1 MNNRIDSYTVK
12 NIPYREPEEI
22 FDSLEHRYMASLL
35 TGKGPDDI
43 TKSSIIGIKPYNRI
57 VLEDTTRFWE
67 SFSELHLSTDYHSY
81 PYPINQ
87 LGAIGFIS
95 YEALHTIEDVP
106 KQTKDNY
113 NFPLMEWMIY
123 SEYYYFDRE
132 KRECFFIT
140 INYMNQKQL
149 EQKGKY
155 YRDTGFSVTNLKP
168 DFSPEEYMDNVQ
180 SIQSAI
186 IKGDVYEVNL
196 TQSVQGDFS
205 GSPYS
210 LFKKL
215 YRENSAPYTA
225 YLERDEYTIVS
236 NSPELFLKANNN
248 HVETR
253 PIKGTAPRSTD
264 PSVDK
269 ILQDEL
275 YDSPKNQAELYM
287 IVDLMRND
295 LSRVC
300 DVGSVEVI
308 TPKRIEHYT
317 NVHHLVSI
325 IQGRLKEDLTYIDL
339 FKACFPGGSIT
350 GCPKVSCM
358 TLTEKLEKSSRNLY
372 TGTIFLMNRE
382 LLNSSIV
389 IRSAIIQDGTI
400 TFNSGG
406 AITIDSDPEEEYEET
421 LIKLASIN
429 KVLKND

>member
-1 MNNRIDSYTVK
+1 MSNKIDSYTVEK
-12 NIPYREPEEI
+12 IPYREPEEL
-22 FDSLEHRYMASLL
+22 FDSLESRYMASIL
-35 TGKGPDDI
+35 TGRGPKDI
-43 TKSSIIGIKPYNRI
+43 TKNSIIGVTPYSRT
-57 VLEDTTRFWE
+57 VLKENNGFWE
-67 SFSELHLSTDYHSY
+67 TFRKLHLSTDYHSY

-95 YEALHTIEDVP
+95 YEVLHTIEDVP
-106 KQTKDNY
+106 KKTKDNY
-113 NFPLMEWMIY
+113 TFPLLEWIIY

-132 KRECFFIT
+132 RRECFYISIT
-140 INYMNQKQL
+140 YDSDSRL
-149 EQKGKY
+149 EQE
-155 YRDTGFSVTNLKP
+155 REFHLDTGFTVSELTP
-168 DFSPEEYMDNVQ
+168 DFSPTEYKTNVK
-180 SIQSAI
+180 SIQNAI

-196 TQSVQGDFS
+196 TQSIQGKIS

-236 NSPELFLKANNN
+236 NSPELFLKADKNRI
-248 HVETR
+248 ETR
-253 PIKGTAPRSTD
+253 PIKGTAARS
-264 PSVDK
+264 SNVEEDK
-269 ILQDEL
+269 LLQDEL

-300 DVGSVEVI
+300 DIGSVEVI

-325 IQGRLKEDLTYIDL
+325 IEGQLQDKYNYIDL

-358 TLTEKLEKSSRNLY
+358 TLTEELEKSSRNLY
-372 TGTIFLMNRE
+372 TGTIFLMNKE

-389 IRSAIIQDGTI
+389 IRSAIIQGDKI

-429 KVLKND
+429 KVLEHD